1 MSSVSPL
8 DKVPQL
14 ECCTDVMDV
23 NVSCPGT
30 DQCASGCYRHWNED
44 GSSSCVRCRNE
55 TLPINGAYVVEC
67 RSLGNKEI
75 NFTSYR
81 TTVTPLLQ
89 NLGGPQVAVSLFLGT
104 FFISSCLILTVALFF
119 YFKRSSKLPHFFYR
133 RNKASVLQ
141 PGETAAM
148 IPPPNSSVRKPRY
161 VRRDR
166 SLSRPTTPT
175 MISSVET
182 RVSNV

>member
-1 MSSVSPL
+1 M
-8 DKVPQL
+8 
-14 ECCTDVMDV
+14 DVLYV
-23 NVSCPGT
+23 NVSCPDT
-30 DQCASGCYRHWNED
+30 DQCASGCYWHWNVD
-44 GSSSCVRCRNE
+44 GSRSCLQCRNE
-55 TLPINGAYVVEC
+55 SFPVAGAYATEC
-67 RSLGNKEI
+67 RSIGNKEI
-75 NFTSYR
+75 NYTSYR
-81 TTVTPLLQ
+81 TTVTPFLQ
-89 NLGGPQVAVSLFLGT
+89 TLGGPQVAISLFLGT
-104 FFISSCLILTVALFF
+104 FFISSCLILSIALFF

-166 SLSRPTTPT
+166 SLTRPSTPT
-175 MISSVET
+175 MIASVQT

>member
-1 MSSVSPL
+1 MSSVSAL
-8 DKVPQL
+8 DQVPQP
-14 ECCTDVMDV
+14 ECCMEVMDV

-44 GSSSCVRCRNE
+44 GTSSCIRCRNE
-55 TLPINGAYVVEC
+55 SLPITGPYVMEC
-67 RSLGNKEI
+67 RNLGNKEI

-81 TTVTPLLQ
+81 TTVAPLLQ
-89 NLGGPQVAVSLFLGT
+89 NL
-104 FFISSCLILTVALFF
+104 
-119 YFKRSSKLPHFFYR
+119 
-133 RNKASVLQ
+133 ASVLQ

-166 SLSRPTTPT
+166 SLPRPTTPT

>member
-1 MSSVSPL
+1 MSSVSTP
-8 DKVPQL
+8 DKVPQP
-14 ECCTDVMDV
+14 ECCMDVMDV

-30 DQCASGCYRHWNED
+30 DQCASGCYRRWNDD

-55 TLPINGAYVVEC
+55 SLPGSGAYVVEC
-67 RSLGNKEI
+67 RSLGNKEA
-75 NFTSYR
+75 NVTSYR
-81 TTVTPLLQ
+81 TTGTPLLQ
-89 NLGGPQVAVSLFLGT
+89 NLGGPQVVVSLFLGT
-104 FFISSCLILTVALFF
+104 FFISSCLILSVALFF

-166 SLSRPTTPT
+166 SLARPTTPT